1 MEGIHALPHA
11 PSPKPAARPGA
22 VAAAWWWRYLPSGMV
37 CALSYAVHYLPFPPF
52 RVLSPSGARY
62 PVSGAIVAIVG
73 GVLVR
78 NLLPLPKAAVE
89 SAKGLARRVIP
100 ATIVL
105 AGAGLNLRLV
115 ATVGPMALA
124 ITVACMAIAMAATL
138 WLARLFGV
146 VHRTAML
153 IGAGTAIC
161 GTSAIVAVGPL
172 IGAEDN
178 DLMLSIGTINILGLV
193 LMFVLPAIG
202 GLLRLSDQA
211 FGVWA
216 GTTIHAVP
224 QVVAAGFAYSAA
236 AGRLATLV
244 KLVRV
249 TMLAPFLFLLG
260 FLHVRRRGPSV
271 AIPYSRLVPPFVYG
285 FLALSLANTL
295 ALLPVLQFR
304 FGSFAL
310 ADLLANLGELLL
322 TLSMA
327 AMGLEVN
334 IRFLARTGAG
344 AVLTGAGATVL
355 LCAGSLI
362 LIRLLL

>member
-1 MEGIHALPHA
+1 
-11 PSPKPAARPGA
+11 
-22 VAAAWWWRYLPSGMV
+22 
-37 CALSYAVHYLPFPPF
+37 
-52 RVLSPSGARY
+52 
-62 PVSGAIVAIVG
+62 
-73 GVLVR
+73 
-78 NLLPLPKAAVE
+78 
-89 SAKGLARRVIP
+89 
-100 ATIVL
+100 
-105 AGAGLNLRLV
+105 
-115 ATVGPMALA
+115 
-124 ITVACMAIAMAATL
+124 
-138 WLARLFGV
+138 
-146 VHRTAML
+146 
-153 IGAGTAIC
+153 
-161 GTSAIVAVGPL
+161 
-172 IGAEDN
+172 
-178 DLMLSIGTINILGLV
+178 
-193 LMFVLPAIG
+193 
-202 GLLRLSDQA
+202 
-211 FGVWA
+211 
-216 GTTIHAVP
+216 
-224 QVVAAGFAYSAA
+224 
-236 AGRLATLV
+236 
-244 KLVRV
+244 
-249 TMLAPFLFLLG
+249 MLAPFLFLLG